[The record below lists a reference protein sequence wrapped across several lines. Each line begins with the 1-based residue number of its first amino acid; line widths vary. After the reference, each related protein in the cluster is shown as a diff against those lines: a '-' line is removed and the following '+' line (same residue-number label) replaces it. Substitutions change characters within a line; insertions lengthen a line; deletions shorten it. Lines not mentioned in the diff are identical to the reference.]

1 MRAFC
6 GLIRQELRLGMRQGG
21 DIGLVL
27 GFFVLAVILFPFGIG
42 PEPEL
47 LRRVAAGIV
56 WVAALLAAVL
66 SLDRLFAA
74 DYADGGLD
82 QIALS
87 AMPLE
92 MAVLAKSA
100 AHWLTTG
107 LPLVIVSPLL
117 AMLVDLDPAALP
129 SLVLGLLLGT
139 PAMSLVGAIAAG
151 LSLGARRPAVLTTLL
166 VLPLY
171 LPPLIFGTG
180 AVEASLAAEGAR
192 AHLLLLAALTV
203 AAVPLAPLAAAAAL
217 RQALD

>member
-129 SLVLGLLLGT
+129 SL
-139 PAMSLVGAIAAG
+139 
-151 LSLGARRPAVLTTLL
+151 GARRPGVLITLL